1 MKAVSPHRL
10 ASDIFISGSTTPT
23 GAHPDLELMVL
34 CTTFCALEDKI
45 DAFYSTR
52 GKQIASDSERD
63 VALIRLR
70 NAQNALLPRIE
81 EIHAKTLDG
90 ALARAKAA
98 CAWAPHLLRP
108 QVETHLIILSAMLRD
123 MLAGN

>member
-1 MKAVSPHRL
+1 MNTVSPHRL
-10 ASDIFISGSTTPT
+10 ASAIFSSGSTMPA

-34 CTTFCALEDKI
+34 CSTFCVLEDKI

-52 GKQIASDSERD
+52 GKRIANDIERD

-81 EIHAKTLDG
+81 EIHAETLDG
-90 ALARAKAA
+90 SLARAKAA

-123 MLAGN
+123 MLAGK